1 MSPADLAG
9 GTSSATTTGFR
20 HFHDQLATLKQR
32 LLDMSARAE
41 ELIDLAV
48 DSLLTRDKEKAD
60 AVISGDRD
68 VDLME
73 LECEQLAVSLLA
85 LQQPMGRDLRFII
98 SAIKIT
104 SDLERVGDHAV
115 NIAQSALRLI
125 ALHVEITPN
134 PEIEDMARRARSML
148 AEALDAFVRA
158 DGAVGREV
166 CKADDAVDALHD
178 SVFRILLTHMM
189 ADARTITPSLE
200 LLLVSRNLERVAD
213 LATNIGEDAVFL
225 AEGKQIKH
233 HFEDQQRAR
242 PSVPQPTG

>member
-1 MSPADLAG
+1 M
-9 GTSSATTTGFR
+9 TGSDTGYR
-20 HFHDQLATLKQR
+20 HFHEQLGALKQR
-32 LLDMSARAE
+32 LLDMSGRSE
-41 ELIDLAV
+41 ELVEMAV
-48 DSLLTRDKEKAD
+48 DALLTRDKEKAD
-60 AVISGDRD
+60 AVIRGDREID
-68 VDLME
+68 M
-73 LECEQLAVSLLA
+73 LEVEVETIAIELLA
-85 LQQPMGRDLRFII
+85 LQQPMGRDLRFLV
-98 SAIKIT
+98 SAIRVS

-125 ALHVEITPN
+125 ALHVEITPT

-148 AEALDAFVRA
+148 AEALDAFIRA

-233 HFEDQQRAR
+233 HFEDQQRDR
-242 PSVPQPTG
+242 TPIPQPTG